1 MKKLLLAVLLATP
14 ALAESPIGDNKCETT
29 TNSGLVTGV
38 KKIDTDVPKHLRGAV
53 IIVRTADGR
62 ESTVPAEKFKVVP
75 RKQQFITT
83 ETLTASVTQCTNTLE
98 PIKAVYIRESKNRV
112 SLLAGKG
119 MRSGLDKNRKDEET
133 IEIKNRVGA
142 VGGLMYQRI
151 IDQSLTP
158 LDLSVGGQIQTNKTI
173 LFNVGLDF

>member
-1 MKKLLLAVLLATP
+1 MKKLLLAVLLSTS
-14 ALAESPIGDNKCETT
+14 ALAESPADGVSCQTT
-29 TNSGLVTGV
+29 INSDLVTGV

-83 ETLTASVTQCTNTLE
+83 ETLTASVTQCTEVQVDT
-98 PIKAVYIRESKNRV
+98 VYVKKGYNRV

-119 MRSGLDKNRKDEET
+119 MRAGLDKNRKNEET
-133 IEIKNRVGA
+133 IEVKNRVGA

-158 LDLSVGGQIQTNKTI
+158 LDLSVGGQVQTNKTI